1 MEGRHEV
8 GGGSGGSL
16 AMGGL
21 CSAPGPEL
29 RFNVAN
35 SRGVWS
41 WLSGPA
47 RVPFHSVHVSYLA
60 SRNLR
65 G

>member
-35 SRGVWS
+35 SRGGLELAFWPCTRAFPFCACV
-41 WLSGPA
+41 LSC
-47 RVPFHSVHVSYLA
+47 L
-60 SRNLR
+60 
-65 G
+65 